1 MALKFRDFYK
11 PKDRAQ
17 PNTDK
22 PRKAKGSGRAEQPKG
37 SGSATPPSVEPKK
50 EKAVPKVSG
59 KKPAV
64 SYPKISGSD
73 RIIPDART
81 ADAERNYAIF
91 LVGPEWFGIDL
102 NSIMEILHDFDLIPV
117 PHLPAAFAGV
127 TNLRGESVPVVD
139 LPKLLKE
146 PAGSAGMKS
155 CLITVVGRT
164 KIGFLVDSDVEIVN
178 IETGRFYPLP
188 GFYTKDEAKFL
199 EGIFWFKDKFIGIIK
214 PEPTLEGLT
223 EWRIDN
229 EEK

>member
-17 PNTDK
+17 PNDDK
-22 PRKAKGSGRAEQPKG
+22 SRKTKGSSGTEKPKG
-37 SGSATPPSVEPKK
+37 SGSAAPPAVEPKK
-50 EKAVPKVSG
+50 GKAVPKASG

-64 SYPKISGSD
+64 SYPKISGTG
-73 RIIPDART
+73 RINPVAKT
-81 ADAERNYAIF
+81 ADAERNYAVF

-127 TNLRGESVPVVD
+127 TNLRGESLPVVD

-146 PAGSAGMKS
+146 PAGAAGMKS

-178 IETGRFYPLP
+178 IEAGKLYPLP
-188 GFYTKDEAKFL
+188 GFYAKDEAKFL

-214 PEPTLEGLT
+214 PEPTLEALT

>member
-11 PKDRAQ
+11 PKDRVK
-17 PNTDK
+17 PSDDK
-22 PRKAKGSGRAEQPKG
+22 HRKAKGSGGAEKPKG
-37 SGSATPPSVEPKK
+37 SISATPPAVEPK
-50 EKAVPKVSG
+50 EGKAVPKASG
-59 KKPAV
+59 KKPV
-64 SYPKISGSD
+64 LSYPKISGSG
-73 RIIPDART
+73 RIIPGAKT

-102 NSIMEILHDFDLIPV
+102 NSILEILHDFDLIPV

-127 TNLRGESVPVVD
+127 TNLRGESLPVVD

-146 PAGSAGMKS
+146 PVGTAGMKS
-155 CLITVVGRT
+155 CLITIVGRT

-178 IETGRFYPLP
+178 IEAGRLYPLP
-188 GFYTKDEAKFL
+188 GFYTKGETKFL

-214 PEPTLEGLT
+214 PEPTLEALT